1 MRAIPTGSADPFGLR
16 RAALGI
22 VNSLIA
28 TKTDFSVRAG
38 LAAAAKLQPV
48 PVSDEVLAETAT
60 FVEKRLEGVL
70 SELGYTYDVVAA
82 ALAARGDNPAAA
94 VRAAD
99 AIAAMVAQPEWS
111 DVFTAYARC
120 ARITRSLAER
130 LALNPAAYVEGV
142 EGELQAAYEA
152 AAAAMAGAQEPA
164 EVLWPVLKVLK
175 AADQRLFREGAGQ
188 CRG

>member
-1 MRAIPTGSADPFGLR
+1 MAC
-16 RAALGI
+16 AAQRLGI

-28 TKTDFSVRAG
+28 TKTSFSVRAG

-70 SELGYTYDVVAA
+70 SELGYAYDVVAA
-82 ALAARGDNPAAA
+82 VLAARGDNPAAA

-120 ARITRSLAER
+120 ARITRSLGER
-130 LALNPAAYVEGV
+130 LALNPRRISKASR
-142 EGELQAAYEA
+142 A
-152 AAAAMAGAQEPA
+152 AAGG
-164 EVLWPVLKVLK
+164 L
-175 AADQRLFREGAGQ
+175 
-188 CRG
+188 